1 LKDGLGVF
9 VLGMSVVYLISLPFV
24 LGDGEIFVKAN
35 FLVSPR
41 HIVPEWYF
49 LFAYAILRAIPD
61 KVLGVL
67 GLVFSVGVLFLLVFS
82 SKCIVFDKVN
92 KLCVLFL
99 GFAVVVL
106 T

>member
-1 LKDGLGVF
+1 MGIFILGI
-9 VLGMSVVYLISLPFV
+9 SIVYLISLPFV
-24 LGDGEIFVKAN
+24 LGDGEIFIKAN

-49 LFAYAILRAIPD
+49 LFAYAVLRAIPN

-67 GLVFSVGVLFLLVFS
+67 GLIFRVGILFLLVFN
-82 SKCIVFDKVN
+82 SKYVVFDKTN
-92 KLCVLFL
+92 KLFVLFL
-99 GFAVVVL
+99 GFVVVIL